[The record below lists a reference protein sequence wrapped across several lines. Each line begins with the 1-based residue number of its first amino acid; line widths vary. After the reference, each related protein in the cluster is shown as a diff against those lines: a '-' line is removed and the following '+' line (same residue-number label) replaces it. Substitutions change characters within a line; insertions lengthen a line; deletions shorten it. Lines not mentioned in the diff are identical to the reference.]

1 MRRALALALVLV
13 LAACTRTADAP
24 LQVSDAWLRAIPEG
38 VTSTAGYLS
47 IENRSRER
55 RELTAVT
62 SPQFARVELHETR
75 IEDGMARM
83 RRLDA
88 LELPPGEGVTLA
100 PGGVHLMLLDP
111 VRTLA
116 PGEHATLRL
125 QLDDG
130 WLVEVEAE
138 VRAP

>member
-1 MRRALALALVLV
+1 MSRARALALGLL
-13 LAACTRTADAP
+13 LTACTRTADAP
-24 LQVSDAWLRAIPEG
+24 LRVSDAWLRAMPEG

-47 IENRSRER
+47 VENRSRER

-75 IEDGMARM
+75 VEDGMARM
-83 RRLDA
+83 RAVDRLA
-88 LELPPGEGVTLA
+88 LAPGERVTLA
-100 PGGVHLMLLDP
+100 PGGLHLMLLDP
-111 VRTLA
+111 VRTLT